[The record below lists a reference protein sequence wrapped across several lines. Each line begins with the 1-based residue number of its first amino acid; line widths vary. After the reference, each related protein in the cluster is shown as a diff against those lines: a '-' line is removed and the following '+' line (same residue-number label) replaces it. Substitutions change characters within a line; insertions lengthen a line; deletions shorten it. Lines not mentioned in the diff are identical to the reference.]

1 MRFFGCLAIIGT
13 LVVSGCSSNGA
24 VATPSPLSLPK
35 VVATPNSGH
44 VSVVA
49 VADKPVGNVVPV
61 YVSVANGS
69 DDRLLESPAEIF
81 ARGDDG
87 NRVPVVPLP
96 EAVAQAGGA
105 AGLVSSLG
113 TASAY
118 GLPAA
123 AVGGISGAAGG
134 GLLGG
139 MSWSSALT
147 GSLIG
152 SAAGLVAGG
161 AQGIWTAHQAAEQ
174 RAQDQIATLSLKPT
188 TIPPNGTASGY
199 VFYPADQYQ
208 MLLAVMGDSESHS
221 SVTATTKI
229 TK

>member
-1 MRFFGCLAIIGT
+1 MRRFERLVLLAI
-13 LVVSGCSSNGA
+13 LMANGCSSNGA
-24 VATPSPLSLPK
+24 VATPSPLPLPK
-35 VVATPNSGH
+35 VVASPSNGR
-44 VSVVA
+44 VSVIA
-49 VADKPVGNVVPV
+49 VANKPVGNVVPV
-61 YVSVANGS
+61 YISVANGGGS
-69 DDRLLESPAEIF
+69 PLIESPSEIF
-81 ARGDDG
+81 AQGEDG
-87 NRVPVVPLP
+87 NRVPVVPLT

-113 TASAY
+113 TAAAY

-123 AVGGISGAAGG
+123 AVGGVSGAAVAGI
-134 GLLGG
+134 GG
-139 MSWSSALT
+139 MSGTSALS

-152 SAAGLVAGG
+152 GTAGLLTGG

-174 RAQDQIATLSLKPT
+174 RAEEQIANLSLKPT

-208 MLLAVMGDSESHS
+208 KLLAVMGDSESHS

-229 TK
+229 DR

>member
-1 MRFFGCLAIIGT
+1 MRFFERLVIVAALAT
-13 LVVSGCSSNGA
+13 AGCSSNGA

-35 VVATPNSGH
+35 VVATPTSGH

-49 VADKPVGNVVPV
+49 VANKPVGKVVPV

-69 DDRLLESPAEIF
+69 GDPLIESPAEIF
-81 ARGDDG
+81 AQGGDG

-105 AGLVSSLG
+105 AGLVSNLG
-113 TASAY
+113 TAAAY
-118 GLPAA
+118 GVPAA
-123 AVGGISGAAGG
+123 AAGGASGALGG
-134 GLLGG
+134 GLGG
-139 MSWSSALT
+139 MSWGSALT

-152 SAAGLVAGG
+152 SATGLIAGG

-174 RAQDQIATLSLKPT
+174 RAEEQIANLSLKPT

-199 VFYPADQYQ
+199 VFYPANQYEK
-208 MLLAVMGDSESHS
+208 LLAVMGDAESHS
-221 SVTATTKI
+221 SVTATTSI
-229 TK
+229 GR

>member
-1 MRFFGCLAIIGT
+1 MRCFER
-13 LVVSGCSSNGA
+13 LVIVAVLVAAGCSSNGA

-35 VVATPNSGH
+35 VVATPTSGH

-49 VADKPVGNVVPV
+49 VANKPVGNVVPV
-61 YVSVANGS
+61 YISVANGS
-69 DDRLLESPAEIF
+69 DDPLLESPAEIF
-81 ARGDDG
+81 AQGGDG
-87 NRVPVVPLP
+87 NRVPVVPLT

-105 AGLVSSLG
+105 AGLVSSMG
-113 TASAY
+113 TAAAY
-118 GLPAA
+118 GVPAA
-123 AVGGISGAAGG
+123 AVGGVSGLAAGG
-134 GLLGG
+134 LGG
-139 MSWSSALT
+139 MSWSGALT

-152 SAAGLVAGG
+152 SAAGLIAGG

-174 RAQDQIATLSLKPT
+174 RAEDQIANLSLKPA

-208 MLLAVMGDSESHS
+208 KLLAVMGDTESHS

-229 TK
+229 GE

>member
-1 MRFFGCLAIIGT
+1 MRCFECLLISAACIAA
-13 LVVSGCSSNGA
+13 SCSNNGA

-35 VVATPNSGH
+35 VVATPSYCQ
-44 VSVVA
+44 VSVLA
-49 VADKPVGNVVPV
+49 VADKPVGNVIPI

-69 DDRLLESPAEIF
+69 DDPLLESPGEIF
-81 ARGDDG
+81 AQGDDG
-87 NRVPVVPLP
+87 NRVPVVPLT

-113 TASAY
+113 TAAAY
-118 GLPAA
+118 GVPAA
-123 AVGGISGAAGG
+123 AVGGVTGAAGG
-134 GLLGG
+134 GLAG
-139 MSWSSALT
+139 MSWGNALS

-161 AQGIWTAHQAAEQ
+161 AQGLWTAHQAAEQ
-174 RAQDQIATLSLKPT
+174 RAEEQIATLSLKAT

-199 VFYPADQYQ
+199 VFYPADQYKK
-208 MLLAVMGDSESHS
+208 LLAIMGDTETKS

-229 TK
+229 DH